1 VLRGKA
7 YSQINLLFRS
17 MRAESLGADS
27 GAIMIFCIS
36 VLGAKTVPRL
46 SAPSGFSRIYRT
58 NLLGR
63 VAGGVKRAGE
73 GEHGPLR

>member
-1 VLRGKA
+1 MLRGKA
-7 YSQINLLFRS
+7 YSHINLLFRS
-17 MRAESLGADS
+17 MRAESLGAGS
-27 GAIMIFCIS
+27 GAVMIFCVS
-36 VLGAKTVPRL
+36 VLGAKTVPEL
-46 SAPSGFSRIYRT
+46 STPSGFPRIYRT